1 MHREYHSETTAK
13 AQASEGQQDHLHD
26 VTGRIDSKVR
36 LFHETGTLEQGH
48 GPVRGSVG
56 DTGSSAAMRPWDLL
70 KADLHEIILVLD
82 RSERRSYAVRH
93 YGADTGSRR

>member
-1 MHREYHSETTAK
+1 MQREYHSATSGAV
-13 AQASEGQQDHLHD
+13 QAGEPQQDHLHD
-26 VTGRIDSKVR
+26 VTGRIDSKIR
-36 LFHETGTLEQGH
+36 LFHETGTLEEGH

-56 DTGSSAAMRPWDLL
+56 DTGSSTAMRSWDLL

-93 YGADTGSRR
+93 YSADKGGRR